1 MDLRRSMKAKNIRK
15 NSRKN
20 SRRNV
25 GKNSRNQIYKNYTN
39 ALELIENTH
48 KILNTF
54 SNIRPSTCNISSPNK
69 LPDEPFMSAL
79 NRSFVF
85 LYQKMK
91 RLPITNGPNRL
102 TPSQKNELRET
113 VREALNAIPEAND
126 KFEYLSRTLFNTDL
140 DSFDTEL
147 KTYEDFSED
156 KIIKKGTRNA
166 ICAFSVSSYLRR
178 LVPLLLYTDRQQQ
191 YLADYSEYM
200 CRSPPTGDVV
210 RSLNSDAC
218 VLVARSVKELTNF
231 QNELGIEFKSFII
244 VKPQY
249 FIPESP
255 SGIIFLRADRLLAT
269 SFIIDALSNRG
280 IVSIDKVLR
289 KLLRV

>member
-1 MDLRRSMKAKNIRK
+1 MRFPNPFRRK
-15 NSRKN
+15 NTRKANNRPKRNTTVRNNILRKN
-20 SRRNV
+20 
-25 GKNSRNQIYKNYTN
+25 TE
-39 ALELIENTH
+39 AHELIENARS
-48 KILNTF
+48 ILNIYTNF
-54 SNIRPSTCNISSPNK
+54 RPQTCDIRSPNK

-102 TPSQKNELRET
+102 TPAQKNELRET
-113 VREALNAIPEAND
+113 VRQALNTIPEGND
-126 KFEYLSRTLFNTDL
+126 KFEYLSRALFNIDL

-147 KTYEDFSED
+147 KAYEDFSED

-210 RSLNSDAC
+210 KSLNSDAC
-218 VLVARSVKELTNF
+218 VLVSRSVKELTNF

-289 KLLRV
+289 KLLRA

>member
-1 MDLRRSMKAKNIRK
+1 MRFPNPFRRK
-15 NSRKN
+15 NTRKANNRPKRNTTIRNNILRKN
-20 SRRNV
+20 TEAH
-25 GKNSRNQIYKNYTN
+25 K
-39 ALELIENTH
+39 LIENARS
-48 KILNTF
+48 ILNVYTNF
-54 SNIRPSTCNISSPNK
+54 RAQTCDIRSPNK
-69 LPDEPFMSAL
+69 LPDEPFTSAL

-102 TPSQKNELRET
+102 TPAQKNELRET
-113 VREALNAIPEAND
+113 VREALNNIPEEND
-126 KFEYLSRTLFNTDL
+126 KFEYLSNTLFNTDL
-140 DSFDTEL
+140 EQFDTEL
-147 KTYEDFSED
+147 KAYEDFSED

-166 ICAFSVSSYLRR
+166 VCAFSVSSYLRR

-210 RSLNSDAC
+210 KSLNSDAC
-218 VLVARSVKELTNF
+218 VLVSRSVKELTNF
-231 QNELGIEFKSFII
+231 QNELGVEFKSFII
-244 VKPQY
+244 VKPKY

-255 SGIIFLRADRLLAT
+255 SGILFLRADRLLAT

-280 IVSIDKVLR
+280 IVSIDKVLG
-289 KLLRV
+289 KLLRA

>member
-1 MDLRRSMKAKNIRK
+1 MRFPNPFRRK
-15 NSRKN
+15 NTRKANNRPKRNTTVRNNILRKN
-20 SRRNV
+20 TEAHKLIENARSILN
-25 GKNSRNQIYKNYTN
+25 IYKNFRPQTCD
-39 ALELIENTH
+39 
-48 KILNTF
+48 
-54 SNIRPSTCNISSPNK
+54 IRSPNK

-102 TPSQKNELRET
+102 TPAQKNELRET
-113 VREALNAIPEAND
+113 VRQALNTIPEGND
-126 KFEYLSRTLFNTDL
+126 KFEYLSRALFNIDL

-147 KTYEDFSED
+147 KAYEDFSED

-210 RSLNSDAC
+210 KSLNSDAC
-218 VLVARSVKELTNF
+218 VLVSRSVKELTNF

-289 KLLRV
+289 KLLRA

>member
-1 MDLRRSMKAKNIRK
+1 MPFLNPFRRK
-15 NSRKN
+15 NTRRANNRPKRNTTVRNNILRKN
-20 SRRNV
+20 
-25 GKNSRNQIYKNYTN
+25 TE
-39 ALELIENTH
+39 AHELIENTRS
-48 KILNTF
+48 ILNVYTNF
-54 SNIRPSTCNISSPNK
+54 RPQTCDIRSPNK

-91 RLPITNGPNRL
+91 GLPITNGSNRL
-102 TPSQKNELRET
+102 TSAQKTELRET
-113 VREALNAIPEAND
+113 VREASKTIPEGDD
-126 KFEYLSRTLFNTDL
+126 KFEYLANRLFNTKL
-140 DSFDTEL
+140 DDFDAEL
-147 KTYEDFSED
+147 KAYEDFSED

-166 ICAFSVSSYLRR
+166 VCAFSVSSYLRR

-200 CRSPPTGDVV
+200 CRSPPTGDIV
-210 RSLNSDAC
+210 RSLNSDQC
-218 VLVARSVKELTNF
+218 VLVAQSQKVLTNF
-231 QNELGIEFKSFII
+231 QRELDVEFKSFII
-244 VKPQY
+244 VKPKY

-255 SGIIFLRADRLLAT
+255 SGILFLRADRLLAT
-269 SFIIDALSNRG
+269 SFIIDALSNNG